1 MAYFIES
8 RDSRDIAVSKGYSIR
23 LLGFSIGAY
32 FKNNKGD
39 IMSTL
44 GEKVSLIG

>member
-23 LLGFSIGAY
+23 LLGFRIGAY

-39 IMSTL
+39 IMCTSGKRYL
-44 GEKVSLIG
+44 